1 MIKIALDAMGGD
13 HAPMEIVRG
22 ARDAAHELGIQIV
35 LVGDE
40 ERIQRELAG
49 DDADGLI
56 TIVHAS
62 EVVEMDEHPVSAIR
76 KKKNSSIVVATQLVK
91 EGAADAVI
99 SAGSTGAQM
108 AASLFILGR
117 IKGIERPA
125 ISTLLPTAKGVVA
138 LLDVGA
144 NVDSRP
150 QHLQQFAI
158 MGSLYAE
165 KILGLPSPKVGL
177 VNIGA
182 EETKGNELTVAAHKL
197 LAETELNFVGN
208 VEGRDLFLG
217 STDVAVCDGFVG
229 NVILKSAEGLA
240 LSILGMFQQEL
251 GRLEDI
257 IGRERVMHIMGGFKR
272 RMDYAE
278 YGGAPLLGVD
288 GVSVIS
294 HGSSRAR
301 AIKNAIR
308 VAQNTVE
315 QGLVPAIKASLEKE
329 LSKGVEV

>member
-1 MIKIALDAMGGD
+1 MTRIALDAMGGD

-22 ARDAAHELGIQIV
+22 ARDAAHELGVHII
-35 LVGDE
+35 LVGDQE
-40 ERIQRELAG
+40 KIQRELDGDAAG
-49 DDADGLI
+49 GLI
-56 TIVHAS
+56 SIVHAP
-62 EVVEMDEHPVSAIR
+62 EVVEMDEHPVNAIR

-91 EGAADAVI
+91 EGTADAVV

-108 AASLFILGR
+108 ASSLFILGR
-117 IKGIERPA
+117 IAGVDRPA
-125 ISTLLPTAKGVVA
+125 ISTLLPTARGVVA

-144 NVDSRP
+144 NVDCRP
-150 QHLQQFAI
+150 QHLKQFAV

-165 KILGLPSPKVGL
+165 KVLGLPNPRVGL
-177 VNIGA
+177 LNIGA
-182 EETKGNELTVAAHKL
+182 EETKGNELTLAAYQL
-197 LAETELNFVGN
+197 LKEAEINFVGN

-217 STDVAVCDGFVG
+217 TSDVAICDGFVG
-229 NVILKSAEGLA
+229 NVVLKSAEGLA
-240 LSILGMFQQEL
+240 MSILGMFQQEL

-257 IGRERVMHIMGGFKR
+257 LGRERIMHIMSGFKR

-301 AIKNAIR
+301 AIKNAVR
-308 VAQNTVE
+308 VAKETVE
-315 QGLVPAIKASLEKE
+315 QRLVPAIKASLEKE
-329 LSKGVEV
+329 IGKGVDN

>member
-1 MIKIALDAMGGD
+1 MIRIALDAMGGD

-22 ARDAAHELGIQIV
+22 AKDAAHDLGIHII

-40 ERIQRELAG
+40 EKIRKELDG
-49 DDADGLI
+49 DDAEGLI
-56 TIVHAS
+56 SIVHAP
-62 EVVEMDEHPVSAIR
+62 EVIGMDDHPVSAIR
-76 KKKNSSIVVATQLVK
+76 KKKNSSIVIATQLVK
-91 EGAADAVI
+91 EGAADAVV

-108 AASLFILGR
+108 ASSLFILGR
-117 IKGIERPA
+117 IAGIDRPA
-125 ISTLLPTAKGVVA
+125 ISTLLPTAKGVLA

-144 NVDSRP
+144 NVDCRP
-150 QHLQQFAI
+150 QHLKQFAI

-165 KILGLPSPKVGL
+165 KILGLPAPRVGL

-182 EETKGNELTVAAHKL
+182 EETKGNELTLAAYKL
-197 LAETELNFVGN
+197 LQETEINFIGN

-217 STDVAVCDGFVG
+217 GSDVAVCDGFVG

-240 LSILGMFQQEL
+240 LSIMGMFQQEM

-257 IGRERVMHIMGGFKR
+257 IGRERVIHIMGGFKK

-294 HGSSRAR
+294 HGSSRAK
-301 AIKNAIR
+301 AVKNAIR
-308 VAQNTVE
+308 VAKETVE
-315 QGLVPAIKASLEKE
+315 QGLVLAIKASLEKE
-329 LSKGVEV
+329 LSKGGEA

>member
-1 MIKIALDAMGGD
+1 MTRIALDAMGGD

-22 ARDAAHELGIQIV
+22 ARDAAHELGVHIV

-40 ERIQRELAG
+40 EKIQRELDGDTAG
-49 DDADGLI
+49 GLI
-56 TIVHAS
+56 TIVHAP

-91 EGAADAVI
+91 EGAADAVV

-108 AASLFILGR
+108 ASSLFILGR
-117 IKGIERPA
+117 IAGVDRPA

-144 NVDSRP
+144 NVDCRP
-150 QHLQQFAI
+150 QHLKQFAV

-165 KILGLPSPKVGL
+165 KVLGLPNPKVGL
-177 VNIGA
+177 LNIGS
-182 EETKGNELTVAAHKL
+182 EETKGNDLTLASYGL
-197 LAETELNFVGN
+197 LKEAEIHFIGN

-229 NVILKSAEGLA
+229 NVVLKSAEGLA
-240 LSILGMFQQEL
+240 MSILGMFQQEM

-257 IGRERVMHIMGGFKR
+257 LGRERIMHTMGGFKR

-301 AIKNAIR
+301 AIKNAVR
-308 VAQNTVE
+308 VAKETVQ

-329 LSKGVEV
+329 IGKGVDE

>member
-1 MIKIALDAMGGD
+1 MTRIALDAMGGD

-22 ARDAAHELGIQIV
+22 ARDAAHELGVHII
-35 LVGDE
+35 LVGDQE
-40 ERIQRELAG
+40 KIQRELDGDAAG
-49 DDADGLI
+49 GLI
-56 TIVHAS
+56 SIVHAP
-62 EVVEMDEHPVSAIR
+62 EVVEMDEHPVNAIR

-91 EGAADAVI
+91 ERTADAVV

-108 AASLFILGR
+108 ASSLFILGR
-117 IKGIERPA
+117 IAGVDRPA
-125 ISTLLPTAKGVVA
+125 ISTLLPTARGVVA

-144 NVDSRP
+144 NVDCRP
-150 QHLQQFAI
+150 QHLKQFAV

-165 KILGLPSPKVGL
+165 KVLGLPNPRVGL
-177 VNIGA
+177 LNIGA
-182 EETKGNELTVAAHKL
+182 EETKGNELTLAAYQL
-197 LAETELNFVGN
+197 LKEAEINFVGN

-217 STDVAVCDGFVG
+217 TSDVAICDGFVG
-229 NVILKSAEGLA
+229 NVVLKSAEGLA
-240 LSILGMFQQEL
+240 MSILGMFQQEL

-257 IGRERVMHIMGGFKR
+257 LGLERIMHIMSGFKR

-301 AIKNAIR
+301 AIKNAVR
-308 VAQNTVE
+308 VAKETVE
-315 QGLVPAIKASLEKE
+315 QRLVPAIKASLEKE
-329 LSKGVEV
+329 IGKGVDN